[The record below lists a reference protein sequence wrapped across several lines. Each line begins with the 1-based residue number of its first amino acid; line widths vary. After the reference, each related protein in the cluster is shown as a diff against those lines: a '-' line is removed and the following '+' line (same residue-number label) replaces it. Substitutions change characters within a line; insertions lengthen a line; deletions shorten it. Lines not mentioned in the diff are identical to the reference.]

1 MALAFFG
8 VGVGEESVEAFG
20 IFAATT
26 SCDEVWAL
34 AVHIFRI
41 LVEGDR

>member
-20 IFAATT
+20 IFAMTVGYG
-26 SCDEVWAL
+26 EVWTL
-34 AVHIFRI
+34 DVHIFMI